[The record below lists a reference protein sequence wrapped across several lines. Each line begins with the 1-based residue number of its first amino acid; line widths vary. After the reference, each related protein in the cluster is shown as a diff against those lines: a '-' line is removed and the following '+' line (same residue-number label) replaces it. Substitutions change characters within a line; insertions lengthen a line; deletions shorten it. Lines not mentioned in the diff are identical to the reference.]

1 MDIWVVSSLAIV
13 SNAARNMGLQILEYL
28 LSILG
33 VYIPRSG
40 ITGAYDNSMFTIF
53 FEEPP

>member
-40 ITGAYDNSMFTIF
+40 ITGAYDNSMFNIF